1 MQSSTLSMLI
11 DIADKEVQ
19 SCADAFA
26 KANAQWQ
33 DSEQKLLMLK
43 GYRDDY
49 MSQFN
54 AHSKAGVS
62 PLEYKNFQG
71 FIHKLDEAIVGQET
85 IVANHLQ
92 HQHTCKKSW
101 QAAQRKKM
109 SFEVLLGNEAQKT
122 AKIDLKRE
130 QKQMDEH
137 ASRMTRTAQRQ

>member
-19 SCADAFA
+19 SSAEMFA
-26 KANAQWQ
+26 QANAQWQ
-33 DSEQKLLMLK
+33 ESEHKLMMLK
-43 GYRDDY
+43 GYREDY

-54 AHSKAGVS
+54 ANSKAGLS
-62 PLEYKNFQG
+62 PLEYRNFQG
-71 FIHKLDEAIVGQET
+71 FIHKLDEAITGQEA
-85 IVANHLQ
+85 IVASHLQ
-92 HQHTCKKSW
+92 HQHACKKTW

-122 AKIDLKRE
+122 ANIALKRE

-137 ASRMTRTAQRQ
+137 ASRMTRNAQRQ